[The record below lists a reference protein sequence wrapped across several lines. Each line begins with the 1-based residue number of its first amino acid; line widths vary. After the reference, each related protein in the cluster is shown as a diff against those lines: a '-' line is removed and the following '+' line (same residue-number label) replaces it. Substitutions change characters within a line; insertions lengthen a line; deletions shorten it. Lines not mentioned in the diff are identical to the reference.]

1 MTLRASLIRFT
12 LATACT
18 GFAAASMAQ
27 TAAPAGPD
35 AKARMALEAAFTKA
49 DANGDG
55 KITKDEAAKV
65 PEISAKFDVLDK
77 DKDGALTLA
86 EFAAGFKAG

>member
-27 TAAPAGPD
+27 TAAPAAPD
-35 AKARMALEAAFTKA
+35 AKGRMAVEAAFTKA
-49 DANGDG
+49 DANADG
-55 KITKDEAAKV
+55 KVTKDEAIKM
-65 PEISAKFDVLDK
+65 PEIAGKFEALDK

-86 EFAAGFKAG
+86 EFAAGFKMG

>member
-1 MTLRASLIRFT
+1 MTLRSSLIRFT

-18 GFAAASMAQ
+18 GFAAASIAQ
-27 TAAPAGPD
+27 TAAPAAPD
-35 AKARMALEAAFTKA
+35 AKGRMAMEAAFTKA

-55 KITKDEAAKV
+55 KITKDEATKV
-65 PEISAKFDVLDK
+65 PEISGKFEMLDK

-86 EFAAGFKAG
+86 EFAVAYKMG